1 MTTTAT
7 PLEKRGNRYTPK
19 GTMPKDRLKRCKLTL
34 NTVCDLNREDMPYDF
49 RETRAKVKNT
59 IEMYSLYRLLNHG
72 VIETKLPRSLVETAQ
87 FFASVNRPEYKQR
100 DAAPV
105 DGTEAE
111 GAAA

>member
-1 MTTTAT
+1 MATTTP

-19 GTMPKDRLKRCKLTL
+19 GTMSPDWLKRCKLKM
-34 NTVCDLNREDMPYDF
+34 NTVCDLNREDKPYDF
-49 RETRAKVKNT
+49 REGRRAVKKT
-59 IEMYSLYRLLNHG
+59 IQAYSLYRLLVHG

-87 FFASVNRPEYKQR
+87 FFASVNKPEYKQR

-111 GAAA
+111 GATS